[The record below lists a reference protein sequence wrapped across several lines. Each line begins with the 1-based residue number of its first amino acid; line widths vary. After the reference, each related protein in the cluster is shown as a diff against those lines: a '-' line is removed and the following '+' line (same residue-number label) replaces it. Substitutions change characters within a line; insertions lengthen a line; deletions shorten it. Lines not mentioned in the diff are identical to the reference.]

1 MMPPEKQ
8 RPPWGGGQCGT
19 QETTKSRTRTARVAH
34 LRAPQ
39 RNRLGILN
47 YRQQRSV
54 ADFSRAIRDALDR
67 EARLARHTGVNV
79 APDVIEDISAWV
91 GRGCLP

>member
-1 MMPPEKQ
+1 MTPPEKQ
-8 RPPWGGGQCGT
+8 RPPWGGGRCGT
-19 QETTKSRTRTARVAH
+19 TKTQKHASSLKIAH
-34 LRAPQ
+34 FPVSQRLRP
-39 RNRLGILN
+39 GILN

-67 EARLARHTGVNV
+67 EARLARQTSVSTPPEVLEG
-79 APDVIEDISAWV
+79 ISSWV